1 MRGRGAANQMRIAI
15 GSIKEYEHSFPD
27 IKAQRRIT
35 SILSAYDNLIEN
47 NQKQIKLLEE
57 AAQRLYKEW
66 FIDLRFP
73 GYETTPIHDGIPEG
87 WERMPWIAVD
97 GIVISGK

>member
-1 MRGRGAANQMRIAI
+1 MLNLN
-15 GSIKEYEHSFPD
+15 
-27 IKAQRRIT
+27 T
-35 SILSAYDNLIEN
+35 SILSGVPLKLPPKNVQNKIVDVLSAYDCQIEN

-73 GYETTPIHDGIPEG
+73 GYENTSIVNGIPEG
-87 WERMPWIAVD
+87 WYKDSIGLLMQITKSVL
-97 GIVISGK
+97 IINY